1 MRKPKMSKDKKVL
14 VQLRLSI
21 NEANDLRKAGEMQGR
36 KLPAEIMQ
44 RLRASLS
51 VENPEAVQGVWVP
64 ARETEE
70 KLYGNTAESVIRN
83 CALGQ
88 AVGHLAAQLE
98 RTILASD
105 DPIRDRAI
113 VMAKVRLAVA
123 KLLELLGAKDEY
135 LTSDDRLVARA
146 FAIDLARK
154 LAMAGLPSAAVSGQL
169 PEAVALA
176 RIARGLN
183 ASITEWAKNFLG
195 SSLSSE
201 LEKPNDSEKA

>member
-1 MRKPKMSKDKKVL
+1 MSKDKKVL
-14 VQLRLSI
+14 VQLRLSST
-21 NEANDLRKAGEMQGR
+21 EAHDLRKVGEAQGR

-51 VENPEAVQGVWVP
+51 NAEPET
-64 ARETEE
+64 ARV
-70 KLYGNTAESVIRN
+70 LYGNTVERVVRN

-88 AVGHLAAQLE
+88 AVGYLAAQSE
-98 RTILASD
+98 RTIPASD
-105 DPIRDRAI
+105 DQIRDRAI
-113 VMAKVRLAVA
+113 AMAMVSLAVA

-135 LTSDDRLVARA
+135 LTSDDRLVAHALAYNLAR
-146 FAIDLARK
+146 DLAIAARPG
-154 LAMAGLPSAAVSGQL
+154 ASGAGRS

-176 RIARGLN
+176 GMARGLN
-183 ASITEWAKNFLG
+183 VSITEWAKNILG